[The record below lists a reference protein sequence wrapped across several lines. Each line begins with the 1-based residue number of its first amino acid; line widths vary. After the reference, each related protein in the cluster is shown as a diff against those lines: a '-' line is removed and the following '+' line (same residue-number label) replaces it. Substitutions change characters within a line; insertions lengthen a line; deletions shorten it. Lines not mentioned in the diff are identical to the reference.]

1 MIAKWAFLFFVLH
14 SSTSIVFAHPQGTLD
29 HAGPDHE
36 GADVV
41 RHPNRAARME
51 AQQRLSPVVHDGFL
65 NEADWQR
72 CSPISSFT
80 QRELTLGA
88 PATERTE
95 VRILFDKDHLYI
107 GVMCYDSRPD
117 LFIARE
123 LMRDF
128 NYSLDDNFIVVIDP
142 YLDRRNGILLVTNP
156 AGARAD
162 FQVFNNGA
170 SVNAYWNGIWDVRTQ
185 VSSEGW
191 SSEWVIPLNT
201 LRYPTDQDEP
211 VWGINFER
219 NIRRKREQVRWQG
232 WSRDMRIEQLVQA
245 GELHGLRG
253 LSKRGF
259 LDVRPYGLGGLQ
271 KDAAGP
277 STLTRLGGEAHY
289 LITPAYR
296 LNLTLNTDFA
306 QVEADQQQVNL
317 TRFPL
322 FFPELRDFFLEGD
335 DYFNFGFGGNRVIP
349 FYTRRIGLN
358 EQREQV
364 PILGGVR
371 VLGKET
377 NRTLGFMS
385 LQTGADGVGEN
396 KGENFSAVSWRQD
409 VGEQSTVGAMS
420 VQRISGTDFHATA
433 GINGRWSTSKLWGR
447 RNLDV
452 GGALLHTYDRSSGYQ
467 PGALA
472 WRCFLSYPNDR
483 FSVFASAQRA
493 DSLFDPEVGIMLRRA
508 FREQFIDVGI
518 KPRPGGRWSFIRQLE
533 FKPISVSHTQNDDDG
548 SIQSFSYTVQW
559 LGVDMR
565 KGDRFTMG
573 YSVVAEGLRAEFSPA
588 PTLQFAPGLYGWRQN
603 SARIS
608 TFRGRRL
615 AVDSRH
621 QWGGYFDGRSVQH
634 QTELW
639 WRANRHAQ
647 MSLRLELNDI
657 QTETGRWS
665 TTLVGSRI
673 GYALN
678 ARCFGSLLTQWNSA
692 QDELNLNFRFQYIPF
707 VGADVF
713 LIVNQVWR
721 GDGQGEERRLLPLR
735 QVVMTKII
743 WRFVA

>member
-142 YLDRRNGILLVTNP
+142 YLDRRNGIMLVTNP

-259 LDVRPYGLGGLQ
+259 LDVR
-271 KDAAGP
+271 
-277 STLTRLGGEAHY
+277 
-289 LITPAYR
+289 
-296 LNLTLNTDFA
+296 
-306 QVEADQQQVNL
+306 
-317 TRFPL
+317 
-322 FFPELRDFFLEGD
+322 
-335 DYFNFGFGGNRVIP
+335 
-349 FYTRRIGLN
+349 
-358 EQREQV
+358 
-364 PILGGVR
+364 
-371 VLGKET
+371 
-377 NRTLGFMS
+377 
-385 LQTGADGVGEN
+385 
-396 KGENFSAVSWRQD
+396 
-409 VGEQSTVGAMS
+409 
-420 VQRISGTDFHATA
+420 
-433 GINGRWSTSKLWGR
+433 
-447 RNLDV
+447 
-452 GGALLHTYDRSSGYQ
+452 
-467 PGALA
+467 
-472 WRCFLSYPNDR
+472 
-483 FSVFASAQRA
+483 
-493 DSLFDPEVGIMLRRA
+493 
-508 FREQFIDVGI
+508 
-518 KPRPGGRWSFIRQLE
+518 
-533 FKPISVSHTQNDDDG
+533 
-548 SIQSFSYTVQW
+548 
-559 LGVDMR
+559 
-565 KGDRFTMG
+565 
-573 YSVVAEGLRAEFSPA
+573 
-588 PTLQFAPGLYGWRQN
+588 
-603 SARIS
+603 
-608 TFRGRRL
+608 
-615 AVDSRH
+615 
-621 QWGGYFDGRSVQH
+621 
-634 QTELW
+634 
-639 WRANRHAQ
+639 
-647 MSLRLELNDI
+647 
-657 QTETGRWS
+657 
-665 TTLVGSRI
+665 
-673 GYALN
+673 
-678 ARCFGSLLTQWNSA
+678 
-692 QDELNLNFRFQYIPF
+692 
-707 VGADVF
+707 
-713 LIVNQVWR
+713 
-721 GDGQGEERRLLPLR
+721 
-735 QVVMTKII
+735 
-743 WRFVA
+743 